1 MMRVSRLSGYSS
13 SSSLSSAP
21 EAVAIVAEDAGQT
34 LQDDLI
40 TGASKEKV
48 AAGNEQVA
56 AGLSTTLT
64 PKRVQMAAAG
74 GDLSTATT
82 FEAAGLSRN
91 ETAACGGPS
100 SSQADF
106 MPSSPTVGVRSRMLA
121 RAQPL
126 ESRHSQQ
133 HTPSPSPPLA
143 GGDDADRTAVGPS
156 RAALEA
162 QVADLLTT
170 LNKALTTNDD
180 LIQQNDGLVE
190 QVATL
195 KERIASLTAE
205 GSASRVQG
213 RMPSDE
219 SGADVGHLEQMNE
232 ATRTAIASVTQER
245 DAVRVSLASKDADV
259 SAASKDVATLMAKV
273 AHLERERAS
282 AASAWE
288 AEKGCVRSLRSRS
301 ACADAQSSIRHV
313 SSAPF
318 RLSESSLKTYRRSFN
333 SLSSADCASHLGPP
347 RSGEQRSLIVPAAP
361 HSSLTQCRHRR
372 PRREEGRV
380 RVAFRRER
388 QPSRP
393 AYVGRGHQ
401 VVSLARAALPAWR
414 MLRLDRSTGSSKRSS
429 SSTRTTALGWP
440 QIMQPRGRRCAT
452 SSAL

>member
-13 SSSLSSAP
+13 SSSLFSAP

-64 PKRVQMAAAG
+64 PKRVEMAAAG

-213 RMPSDE
+213 RTPSDE

-273 AHLERERAS
+273 SAHLERERAS

-301 ACADAQSSIRHV
+301 ACADARSSIRHV
-313 SSAPF
+313 SSAPS
-318 RLSESSLKTYRRSFN
+318 RLSESSSKTYRRSFN

-347 RSGEQRSLIVPAAP
+347 RSA
-361 HSSLTQCRHRR
+361 SSDL
-372 PRREEGRV
+372 
-380 RVAFRRER
+380 
-388 QPSRP
+388 
-393 AYVGRGHQ
+393 
-401 VVSLARAALPAWR
+401 
-414 MLRLDRSTGSSKRSS
+414 
-429 SSTRTTALGWP
+429 
-440 QIMQPRGRRCAT
+440 
-452 SSAL
+452 